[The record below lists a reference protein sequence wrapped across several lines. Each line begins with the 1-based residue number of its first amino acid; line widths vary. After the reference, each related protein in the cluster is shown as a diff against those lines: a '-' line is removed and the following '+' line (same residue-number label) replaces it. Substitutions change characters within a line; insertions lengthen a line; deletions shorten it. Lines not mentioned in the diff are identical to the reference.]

1 MRLKSWLLVLAL
13 LLAPLPALGVLQV
26 GQQAPNWSLPD
37 TAWVNHQLVQY
48 RGQVVLLNFW
58 MEF

>member
-1 MRLKSWLLVLAL
+1 MLVALLAL
-13 LLAPLPALGVLQV
+13 AVTPALGVLQV
-26 GQQAPNWSLPD
+26 GQVAPNWSLPD
-37 TAWVNHQLVQY
+37 TAWVNHRLADF

>member
-1 MRLKSWLLVLAL
+1 MRIKALLLAL
-13 LLAPLPALGVLQV
+13 VVLAPLPALASLQV
-26 GQQAPNWSLPD
+26 GQAAPDWSLPD
-37 TAWVNHQLVQY
+37 TAWVSHRLADF